1 MGREV
6 TPERIRLAEPA
17 RRRWD
22 LSGGPE
28 YPLLWAL
35 YDGSPA
41 TAISVNGMQTGG
53 VVTDGTDLNKGNV
66 VPAG

>member
-6 TPERIRLAEPA
+6 TP
-17 RRRWD
+17 
-22 LSGGPE
+22 
-28 YPLLWAL
+28 AL

>member
-6 TPERIRLAEPA
+6 TP
-17 RRRWD
+17 
-22 LSGGPE
+22 
-28 YPLLWAL
+28 AL

-41 TAISVNGMQTGG
+41 TATSVDGMQTGG
-53 VVTDGTDLNKGNV
+53 VVTDGTNLSKGNV